1 MTIFKMLVVLHGTPG
16 AAPGETVLD
25 EELVAEIFCRNLIT
39 EILLTIYI
47 RYTCSWLND
56 TMAVFL
62 TIADVRVIKGIDVD
76 G

>member
-1 MTIFKMLVVLHGTPG
+1 MLVVFHGTPG
-16 AAPGETVLD
+16 AAPGETVFD
-25 EELVAEIFCRNLIT
+25 EETIT
-39 EILLTIYI
+39 QIIGGDFIPEILLTIYI